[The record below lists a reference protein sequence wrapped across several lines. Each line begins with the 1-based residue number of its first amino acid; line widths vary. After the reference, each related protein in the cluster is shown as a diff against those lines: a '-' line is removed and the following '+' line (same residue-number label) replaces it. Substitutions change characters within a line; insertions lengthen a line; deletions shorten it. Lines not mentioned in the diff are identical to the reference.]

1 MNKEQRI
8 TVTVREGYN
17 PPQEWKTWTPEETEL
32 VMTAG
37 GRMISM
43 LRENEWMKEE
53 IQSQYESS
61 WEAKLT
67 ECETRMRAQKEV
79 HEETHRKQQDMVQK
93 WMEMYQEERN
103 RVQQT
108 KTKVAEEAMR
118 MMQEKFE
125 TAQAVLRE
133 KEKHIDR
140 MCTLL
145 EESTKTMAAAAA
157 ATNTIKRAE
166 VASIGKVGET
176 QFRTLAEETF
186 RDYAGFRIRDV
197 HAVAGM
203 GDFHMEFAEMSIL
216 VDAKLYS
223 NKVTSTSRQK
233 IQRDL
238 ETNAHMDFAWLISM
252 ETGIDMYD
260 RAPFMFDWHKMRC
273 VCYVNALMRQE
284 NPGEILRALWCACRA
299 IKHLMSTEESE
310 RGMVSMMREKES
322 KLRSI
327 MMELDRNHKERDV
340 LWRNLRENF
349 KRSDEM
355 LMKMMNDETNVLGA
369 WYGRVI
375 EWWNR
380 SIMDVVGGEGGADVT
395 IKSSELWNRFKREH
409 EVGGEGEETSLDCET
424 FKEVLVS
431 VLGDRIERGKG
442 GGFEVRGVK
451 WLTLSKKRGRSG

>member
-1 MNKEQRI
+1 MNFVKLEIRY
-8 TVTVREGYN
+8 GYH
-17 PPQEWKTWTPEETEL
+17 PPIDIVTWTPQETEVVL
-32 VMTAG
+32 EAG
-37 GRMISM
+37 LKIVNIIRNSDWKSQEIKAE
-43 LRENEWMKEE
+43 LKTEFEAEWLQKIGEC
-53 IQSQYESS
+53 
-61 WEAKLT
+61 EAKMKAEK
-67 ECETRMRAQKEV
+67 EC
-79 HEETHRKQQDMVQK
+79 HEETQRRQQDMVTK
-93 WMEMYQEERN
+93 WMDLYEEERAKA
-103 RVQQT
+103 QQT
-108 KTKVAEEAMR
+108 KTAVAEEAMR
-118 MMQEKFE
+118 MMQERFA
-125 TAQAVLRE
+125 TAQAVLKE

-140 MCTLL
+140 MCEVM
-145 EESTKTMAAAAA
+145 EEASKKLAASTK
-157 ATNTIKRAE
+157 RGE
-166 VASIGKVGET
+166 VASVGKVGEM
-176 QFRTLAEETF
+176 QFRALAEETF
-186 RDYAGFRIRDV
+186 RDYAGFQIRDV

-349 KRSDEM
+349 KRADEM

-380 SIMDVVGGEGGADVT
+380 SIMDVVGGEGGADAT

-409 EVGGEGEETSLDCET
+409 EVQGEGEETSLDCET